1 MQSLKVWLEEPHD
14 SGTTN
19 LKFLHRLIGLL
30 EENVSSLDTS
40 TKLSPN
46 SLTKIQLGNEVEHS
60 VTPSLLHN
68 SGTRW
73 A

>member
-1 MQSLKVWLEEPHD
+1 MRSLKVWLREPHD
-14 SGTTN
+14 SGTAN

-30 EENVSSLDTS
+30 GKNVSSPDTS

-46 SLTKIQLGNEVEHS
+46 ALTKIHLGNQAEHS
-60 VTPSLLHN
+60 VTPSLPQN
-68 SGTRW
+68 SGTHW